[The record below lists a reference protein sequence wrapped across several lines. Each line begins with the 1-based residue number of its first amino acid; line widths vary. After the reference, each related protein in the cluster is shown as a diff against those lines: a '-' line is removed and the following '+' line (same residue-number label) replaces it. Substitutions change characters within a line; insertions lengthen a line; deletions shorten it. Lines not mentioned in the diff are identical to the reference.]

1 VFGAVEP
8 PPFVPPPQD
17 AAAEVPTAS
26 FEEYDLEDYREEVA
40 EPVSPESAE
49 ISFEEPAAEADVVDL
64 DADMATLIDS
74 ENVAEQGGQDLA
86 AVLPASEEVAVT
98 RAENPDIGEDEWPV
112 RPSPDDFDQVG
123 TVAEAI
129 PQEPPPW
136 AVTMMEEIQRLR
148 GENNGL
154 RVALQGITALLD
166 SQVHVLQ
173 QGREE
178 LTRLIGE
185 IPGERD

>member
-1 VFGAVEP
+1 MM
-8 PPFVPPPQD
+8 
-17 AAAEVPTAS
+17 AE
-26 FEEYDLEDYREEVA
+26 L
-40 EPVSPESAE
+40 
-49 ISFEEPAAEADVVDL
+49 
-64 DADMATLIDS
+64 
-74 ENVAEQGGQDLA
+74 
-86 AVLPASEEVAVT
+86 
-98 RAENPDIGEDEWPV
+98 
-112 RPSPDDFDQVG
+112 
-123 TVAEAI
+123 
-129 PQEPPPW
+129 
-136 AVTMMEEIQRLR
+136 QRLR